1 MSTTDQGRPEQP
13 EPVQDTDSQDTV
25 VQETAVQETAVQDT
39 AVQDT
44 AVQDTVPIDLSQV
57 QPDAQ
62 PTLEL
67 AGLNTTTEF
76 ARPAAPE
83 PAPAAEPAD
92 AAPVTAAAPAPMTAP
107 LATPAP
113 ARPGPRV
120 GTVVWGLVL
129 AVIGA
134 GVIAAAAGAQFDVE
148 LVSIALL
155 ALAGVGLVVGSIA
168 TSARRRHR

>member
-25 VQETAVQETAVQDT
+25 VQ
-39 AVQDT
+39 
-44 AVQDTVPIDLSQV
+44 DTVPIELSHAQL
-57 QPDAQ
+57 DAQ

-67 AGLNTTTEF
+67 AGLNATTEF